1 MTMKCLPG
9 AQLRRWALPG
19 AGAGTGKELG
29 CAGSSM
35 GCMVPTAGTP
45 QHDQQ
50 ARDSPAH
57 HPNTAQSQRPCRT
70 RAVLV
75 PFPLLQSF
83 S

>member
-9 AQLRRWALPG
+9 AQLRCWALPG

-29 CAGSSM
+29 CAGSSV

-45 QHDQQ
+45 QRDQQ

-57 HPNTAQSQRPCRT
+57 HPDTAQPQRPCRT
-70 RAVLV
+70 RAVFV
-75 PFPLLQSF
+75 PFPPLQTF